1 MAFSGLKNKDYD
13 ELYLI
18 MMCLVL
24 RLMSIARPVRRL
36 DFRVFRHVTEDHGR
50 VLAALAFVSGTGGAN
65 ESRAEGFHGN
75 TILILEV
82 CLTGRAEL
90 EAFWERVREAGLC
103 PGLSEN
109 LEERINEAGEL
120 FIRFD
125 KQEAVKGNLGLSNGD
140 DVIQA
145 RGRVLATV
153 KGQEAR
159 VDQNGA
165 VEVMRAFLGDLGKNQ
180 GAGCGVQG
188 AGPEDSEPGPQPPAP

>member
-1 MAFSGLKNKDYD
+1 
-13 ELYLI
+13 

-36 DFRVFRHVTEDHGR
+36 DFRVFGHATENHDR
-50 VLAALAFVSGTGGAN
+50 VAAALKFASGADGAK
-65 ESRAEGFHGN
+65 ESSAEGYHGN

-82 CLTGRAEL
+82 SLTGRAEL
-90 EAFWERVREAGLC
+90 EAFWVKVRDFGLC
-103 PGLSEN
+103 SGVEEN
-109 LEERINEAGEL
+109 LEERINEGGEL

-125 KQEAVKGNLGLSNGD
+125 KQEAVKGMLALSSGD

-159 VDQNGA
+159 VDRGGA
-165 VEVMRAFLGDLGKNQ
+165 VEVMRAFLDELAKQ
-180 GAGCGVQG
+180 GTG
-188 AGPEDSEPGPQPPAP
+188 